1 MIRTLDLYT
10 NKINKYQE
18 YLLKAFNKDF
28 KFIKLVGSLIYF
40 DKSVF
45 IKILSRIYE
54 SILVSKKKINTKR
67 MFITLLEE
75 YINDNNINLNVPNEK
90 IINELNFKERIILVF
105 KLYLNETPSYHKVS
119 KLINITKE
127 EL

>member
-18 YLLKAFNKDF
+18 YLLKTFNKDF

-40 DKSVF
+40 DKSIF

-75 YINDNNINLNVPNEK
+75 YINDNNINLNVSNEK

>member
-75 YINDNNINLNVPNEK
+75 YISDNNINLNVSNEK
-90 IINELNFKERIILVF
+90 IVNELNF
-105 KLYLNETPSYHKVS
+105 
-119 KLINITKE
+119 
-127 EL
+127 